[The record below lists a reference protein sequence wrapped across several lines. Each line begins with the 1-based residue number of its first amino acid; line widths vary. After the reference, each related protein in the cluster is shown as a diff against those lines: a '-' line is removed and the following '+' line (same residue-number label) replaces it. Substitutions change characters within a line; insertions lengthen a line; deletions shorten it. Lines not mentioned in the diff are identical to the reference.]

1 MKKCKK
7 CGAVQND
14 DRTTCVD
21 CGTLLGRPMTEEEE
35 EMAEAALDDKLYAMS
50 ERTEDFYVPVRD
62 KIMGVLCIV
71 GVIAAILLLNFA
83 GVEKAKLKNDVPSD
97 VMVTYENGAFVT
109 AYGTGTD
116 GAVLSPAFRFPS
128 SRYRTLEEAQ
138 AYALISLISFIA
150 AGPMLFFPRFMWF
163 LDTLKYRIF
172 YNWDTT
178 PSYFAIVCRKIATYF
193 LFVLGVGT
201 ILYAYWL
208 YL

>member
-35 EMAEAALDDKLYAMS
+35 DIAEAELDDKLYAMS
-50 ERTEDFYVPVRD
+50 ERTEDFYVPLRD
-62 KIMGVLCIV
+62 KIMGVLCIIGAV
-71 GVIAAILLLNFA
+71 AAILLLNFV
-83 GVEKAKLKNDVPSD
+83 GVEKAKIKADIPDN
-97 VMVTYENGAFVT
+97 VMVYSNGVYITMFSDGSPGFVYPT
-109 AYGTGTD
+109 AR
-116 GAVLSPAFRFPS
+116 S
-128 SRYRTLEEAQ
+128 RTLDEAGS
-138 AYALISLISFIA
+138 YAFIALISFIVS
-150 AGPMLFFPRFMWF
+150 GPMLFFPRFMWL
-163 LDTLKYRIF
+163 LDTLKYRLF

-178 PSYFAIVCRKIATYF
+178 PSYFAIVIRKAATYF